1 MQILADGWNTCEGL
15 FLQTWL
21 SLCLYQQ
28 YHCCINICSE
38 AHADWLALTKAKITS
53 IPSWAV
59 TGAFAASPGA
69 KKASGKGPP
78 VLANGCKNW
87 NLVNSASEMYGE
99 SESALCT
106 WNGFECPDDC
116 VLDLPSRGEQVFF
129 CVEQPA
135 SLVCCKGEPSVPGQ
149 QNTPQCDLACGTGF
163 WCPTAYES
171 TSLLTEM
178 WEKCRKKGQKTVV
191 CMQKMLFN
199 RLPSVEA
206 ESQSDKN
213 QHFLSTVCSLTLS
226 VFCHTLFLSA

>member
-1 MQILADGWNTCEGL
+1 MEWIWVSW
-15 FLQTWL
+15 WL
-21 SLCLYQQ
+21 SPWPAQQ
-28 YHCCINICSE
+28 G
-38 AHADWLALTKAKITS
+38 W
-53 IPSWAV
+53 
-59 TGAFAASPGA
+59 TG
-69 KKASGKGPP
+69 
-78 VLANGCKNW
+78 
-87 NLVNSASEMYGE
+87 
-99 SESALCT
+99 
-106 WNGFECPDDC
+106 
-116 VLDLPSRGEQVFF
+116 FF

-163 WCPTAYES
+163 WCPTANES

-226 VFCHTLFLSA
+226 VFCHTLFLSLISIKSNSGMTSEKLFYSISSWKNVLSVN